1 MGCARI
7 LAKRVRRMRLC
18 RSLGH
23 LSLTLGL
30 ADGVRPDLWQKLTT
44 PVAGLWLCLLQFLRV
59 LFEGVE
65 GSRPDLRENQTNPVA
80 GLWLCLAVLKG
91 AFESAEGA
99 RPDLWQKPR
108 NPVAG
113 PLSSYAEPSSLI
125 IVSVSMITRFVILI
139 TIIVT
144 AITLATPYIYHN

>member
-1 MGCARI
+1 MHACEQGSPPFAI
-7 LAKRVRRMRLC
+7 LTDVFA
-18 RSLGH
+18 G
-23 LSLTLGL
+23 
-30 ADGVRPDLWQKLTT
+30 AEGVRPDLWQKPTT

-65 GSRPDLRENQTNPVA
+65 GPRPDLPDNQTNPVA

-125 IVSVSMITRFVILI
+125 IVSRISHNTRHAVHIS
-139 TIIVT
+139 
-144 AITLATPYIYHN
+144 